1 MRVWGGWLG
10 RCVWGRGVGGMVV
23 WKGARCPGV
32 GGEWVGWVSGCDV
45 GGKGGREEG
54 LRDGLGVGVGGK
66 EAEAETSPG
75 RLAKPET
82 LTGDQVGAKDIRKR
96 I

>member
-1 MRVWGGWLG
+1 M
-10 RCVWGRGVGGMVV
+10 
-23 WKGARCPGV
+23 
-32 GGEWVGWVSGCDV
+32 CDV